1 MSRREMKPG
10 IYLSP
15 LPAVLVSCGDES
27 APNLCTVAWTG
38 VICSNPP
45 RVYISLMKSR
55 YSHSLISE
63 SGEFVINLVSKDLV
77 RAADYC
83 GVKSGRDTDKFSD
96 CGITPC
102 RSLHVS
108 CPSLLES
115 PLSIECRVFEV
126 KELGSHDM
134 FMADVVGVTADE
146 SLFNDQDK
154 LMYGRADLAAY
165 SHGSY
170 IELGKKLGDFGFSVE
185 KKSTKKRKARSK

>member
-1 MSRREMKPG
+1 MDRIEMKPG
-10 IYLSP
+10 IYMSP
-15 LPAVLVSCGDES
+15 LPAVMVTCGS
-27 APNLCTVAWTG
+27 AEHPNICTVAWTG
-38 VICSNPP
+38 VICSDPP
-45 RVYISLMKSR
+45 RLYISLMKRR
-55 YSHSLISE
+55 YSHSLISD

-83 GVKSGRDTDKFSD
+83 GVRSGRDTDKFAD

-102 RSLHVS
+102 QSLHVS
-108 CPSLLES
+108 CPSLSES

-134 FMADVVGVTADE
+134 FMADVVGVTADPD
-146 SLFNDQDK
+146 LFNDQNK

-185 KKSTKKRKARSK
+185 KKSTKRRKARR